1 MSLLDDPDVTL
12 RAGDAFI
19 RNSLI
24 RYQFDGDGIQTGDN
38 IIFNGYCALLSK
50 VDAFCQP
57 NIQGL
62 PLFYNI
68 RDYVKVVFSAKR
80 PHYGERYND
89 DSFSDVL
96 ILGEYVASDP
106 EFGEC
111 VILYVNNI
119 SECSRSKISFETLM
133 LAVYIHELY
142 HVYFRSGDNYILD
155 VEEPL
160 AEFGALFS
168 LEAMASMGVIA
179 GSAVTEYLEFVRNK
193 TKLPKYSFGSYIY
206 SKHQDYPSWIMGV
219 LLDHYRIKVQN
230 SDLMDLS
237 HIYTENRDKWDEA
250 YEELCKAL
258 NYVD

>member
-1 MSLLDDPDVTL
+1 M
-12 RAGDAFI
+12 
-19 RNSLI
+19 
-24 RYQFDGDGIQTGDN
+24 DGIEINDTYRR
-38 IIFNGYCALLSK
+38 YCRSLSK
-50 VDAFCQP
+50 VDSFCQP
-57 NIQGL
+57 HIQGL
-62 PLFYNI
+62 PLFYKI
-68 RDYVKVVFSAKR
+68 RNHVNVVFSDKK

-89 DSFSDVL
+89 DTFSDVL

-106 EFGEC
+106 EFGKC

-179 GSAVTEYLEFVRNK
+179 ESAVTEYLEFVRNK

-219 LLDHYRIKVQN
+219 MLDHYRIKVQN

-237 HIYTENRDKWDEA
+237 HIYTENPDKWDEA

-258 NYVD
+258 YYVD

>member
-1 MSLLDDPDVTL
+1 MSIFDEELT
-12 RAGDAFI
+12 
-19 RNSLI
+19 I
-24 RYQFDGDGIQTGDN
+24 RYKYIQYKFDVDGIEKNDTYSR
-38 IIFNGYCALLSK
+38 YCRSLSK
-50 VDAFCQP
+50 VDSFCQP
-57 NIQGL
+57 HIQGL
-62 PLFYNI
+62 PLFHDI
-68 RDYVKVVFSAKR
+68 RDDVKVVFSAKR

-89 DSFSDVL
+89 DDSFSDVL

-106 EFGEC
+106 KFGEC

-142 HVYFRSGDNYILD
+142 HAYFRSGDNYILD

-193 TKLPKYSFGSYIY
+193 TKLPKYSFGSHIY

-237 HIYTENRDKWDEA
+237 HIYTENPDKWDEA

>member
-1 MSLLDDPDVTL
+1 MSLLDDPDVTT

-24 RYQFDGDGIQTGDN
+24 RYQFDRDGIQTG
-38 IIFNGYCALLSK
+38 FNEYCALLSK

-68 RDYVKVVFSAKR
+68 RDYVKVVFSVKR

-230 SDLMDLS
+230 SDLMDLTDIS
-237 HIYTENRDKWDEA
+237 TEYPEKWDEA
-250 YEELCKAL
+250 YDKLCKAL

>member
-1 MSLLDDPDVTL
+1 MSLLDGPDVTL
-12 RAGDAFI
+12 RAGNAFI

-50 VDAFCQP
+50 VDAFYQP

-96 ILGEYVASDP
+96 ILGKYVASDP
-106 EFGEC
+106 DFGEC

-155 VEEPL
+155 VNQKYLQHDYFTDIITFDYCESDKLSGDLFISVDTVRENA
-160 AEFGALFS
+160 AEY
-168 LEAMASMGVIA
+168 
-179 GSAVTEYLEFVRNK
+179 GSDFR
-193 TKLPKYSFGSYIY
+193 
-206 SKHQDYPSWIMGV
+206 
-219 LLDHYRIKVQN
+219 
-230 SDLMDLS
+230 
-237 HIYTENRDKWDEA
+237 
-250 YEELCKAL
+250 EELSRVIVHGLLHLIGNDDHCEEDIAEMRSKE
-258 NYVD
+258 NYYLSLRELL

>member
-1 MSLLDDPDVTL
+1 MSIFDEEPT
-12 RAGDAFI
+12 
-19 RNSLI
+19 I
-24 RYQFDGDGIQTGDN
+24 RYKYIQYKFDVDGIEINDTYRR
-38 IIFNGYCALLSK
+38 YCRSLSK
-50 VDAFCQP
+50 VDSFCQP
-57 NIQGL
+57 HIQGL

-68 RDYVKVVFSAKR
+68 REHVNVVFSAKR

-89 DSFSDVL
+89 DSFTDVL

-142 HVYFRSGDNYILD
+142 HAYFRSGDNYILD

-179 GSAVTEYLEFVRNK
+179 GSAVTEYLEFVSNK

-206 SKHQDYPSWIMGV
+206 REHQYYPSWIMGV
-219 LLDHYRIKVQN
+219 LLEHYRIKVQN
-230 SDLMDLS
+230 SDLMDLTDIS
-237 HIYTENRDKWDEA
+237 TEYPEKWDEA
-250 YEELCKAL
+250 YDKLCKAL

>member
-80 PHYGERYND
+80 PHYGERYNE

-142 HVYFRSGDNYILD
+142 HAYFRSGDNYILD

-168 LEAMASMGVIA
+168 LEAMASMGVID

-193 TKLPKYSFGSYIY
+193 TKLPKYSFGSHIY

-237 HIYTENRDKWDEA
+237 HIYTENPDKWDEA

>member
-1 MSLLDDPDVTL
+1 MSLLDDPDVTT

-24 RYQFDGDGIQTGDN
+24 RYQFDRDGIQTG
-38 IIFNGYCALLSK
+38 FNGYCALLSK

-106 EFGEC
+106 KFGEC

-119 SECSRSKISFETLM
+119 SECSRSGGPCL
-133 LAVYIHELY
+133 V
-142 HVYFRSGDNYILD
+142 
-155 VEEPL
+155 
-160 AEFGALFS
+160 
-168 LEAMASMGVIA
+168 
-179 GSAVTEYLEFVRNK
+179 
-193 TKLPKYSFGSYIY
+193 
-206 SKHQDYPSWIMGV
+206 
-219 LLDHYRIKVQN
+219 
-230 SDLMDLS
+230 
-237 HIYTENRDKWDEA
+237 
-250 YEELCKAL
+250 
-258 NYVD
+258 

>member
-12 RAGDAFI
+12 RACDASI

-24 RYQFDGDGIQTGDN
+24 RYQFDVDGIQTGD
-38 IIFNGYCALLSK
+38 IFNGYCALLSK

-62 PLFYNI
+62 PLFYKI
-68 RDYVKVVFSAKR
+68 RVKVVFSAKR

-96 ILGEYVASDP
+96 ILGEYVASEP

-111 VILYVNNI
+111 IILYVNNI
-119 SECSRSKISFETLM
+119 YDCSRSKISFETLM

-206 SKHQDYPSWIMGV
+206 SKHQDNPSWIMGV
-219 LLDHYRIKVQN
+219 MLDHYRIKVQN

-237 HIYTENRDKWDEA
+237 HIYTENPDKWDEA
-250 YEELCKAL
+250 YEELCEAL
-258 NYVD
+258 KYVD